1 MQVPLIADTQG
12 LPDVSSLRHRPPMRP
27 ALSNSSF
34 AAFSGSLAFSLAKMA
49 SIFCS
54 MVRSAPPEKLSL
66 PEVITAPLMPASAA
80 TWSMILSSS
89 SITSSVKTFI
99 ERSGMFQVTSAMPS
113 ASVSTV
119 KLV

>member
-1 MQVPLIADTQG
+1 
-12 LPDVSSLRHRPPMRP
+12 
-27 ALSNSSF
+27 
-34 AAFSGSLAFSLAKMA
+34 MA
-49 SIFCS
+49 SSRCS
-54 MVRSAPPEKLSL
+54 MVRSAPPEKVSL
-66 PEVITAPLMPASAA
+66 PEVMTAPLTASSPA

-99 ERSGMFQVTSAMPS
+99 DLSGMSQVTSAMPS